1 VSERALQIGVWIAG
15 LALAVW
21 VMALAPRGFFS
32 GDSGVKLVQA
42 HGLWASAFG
51 SRALPYDHEVD
62 PGERW
67 FPYQRQDFTRVV
79 DGERQGTYSIVFCG
93 FVAVLVALFGL
104 AALPIPALLGAWL
117 MLWGLARAGARSGLR
132 PGLTLAATAFA
143 ALATPVLFYASQ
155 LAEHTLAAGLAISA
169 YALIAPV
176 KREPGSADP
185 AVDTIQIWP
194 TAAGVLAALAATMRP
209 EGYCMLAALGLSLV
223 SLPGLAMRMRVR
235 HGLAFLAGCVP
246 VLAGYWLLNLATAG
260 TWDPLVGANTGARK
274 AASSFFTMVFFW
286 GELPRAARPLS
297 WLALAALPA
306 LVALVAGLLAGVVA
320 RRAAGGAAA
329 SGTRAGTTAGTTV
342 RRLVAVHAACGLV
355 VAIMAVRA
363 QGLATGRVLAGLF
376 CVTPLLA
383 YGLLAGP
390 WQPRARAPWLVA
402 VLFLVQLAVLP
413 SGGNAGGL
421 QLGARLLMP
430 ALPFLCLLAAMV
442 VDDDLGLGLARLDR
456 AWQRALACV
465 APLALVAVSVLGMAR
480 GLPQA
485 TTIARQGEET
495 ARNAAAVPADVIIA
509 RRGWESQLAASVL
522 LSGKT
527 LYEAPGDLRP
537 LLEALYARGKRAVA
551 VIDRKPVALRLSGG
565 HVARTTGETPGWL
578 HFQHVV
584 IEEPR
589 R

>member
-1 VSERALQIGVWIAG
+1 MSKMGVWIAS

-42 HGLWASAFG
+42 HGLWMSGFA
-51 SRALPYDHEVD
+51 SRALPYDHDVD
-62 PGERW
+62 PQERW
-67 FPYQRQDFTRVV
+67 FPYQRHDFTRVV

-93 FVAVLVALFGL
+93 LVAVLVALFGL
-104 AALPIPALLGAWL
+104 AALPVPALLGAWL
-117 MLWGLARAGARSGLR
+117 MLWGMARAGVRSGLS
-132 PGLTLAATAFA
+132 PGLVLAATAFA

-155 LAEHTLAAGLAISA
+155 LAEHTLAAGLAVVA

-176 KREPGSADP
+176 KREPGAADP
-185 AVDTIQIWP
+185 TVDTIQIWP
-194 TAAGVLAALAATMRP
+194 AAAGVLAALAATLRP
-209 EGYCMLAALGLSLV
+209 EGYCMVAALGLAVAL
-223 SLPGLAMRMRVR
+223 LPGLAMGMRVR
-235 HGLAFLAGCVP
+235 HGLAYLAGCVP
-246 VLAGYWLLNLATAG
+246 VLAGYWLLNLASTG

-286 GELPRAARPLS
+286 GELPRSARPLS
-297 WLALAALPA
+297 WLAVAVLPA
-306 LVALVAGLLAGVVA
+306 LAGIVAALAAARAA
-320 RRAAGGAAA
+320 RRAARRDAG
-329 SGTRAGTTAGTTV
+329 GTRV
-342 RRLVAVHAACGLV
+342 RWRVSVHAVVGLV
-355 VAIMAVRA
+355 VAIVAVRA

-390 WQPRARAPWLVA
+390 SQPRARAPWLVA
-402 VLFLVQLAVLP
+402 VLFLMQLAVLP

-442 VDDDLGLGLARLDR
+442 IEDDLGLGLARLDR
-456 AWQRALACV
+456 GWRRALAWV
-465 APLALVAVSVLGMAR
+465 APLALAAASVLGLAR

-509 RRGWESQLAASVL
+509 RRGWESQLAAPVL
-522 LSGKT
+522 LAGKT

-537 LLEALYARGKRAVA
+537 LLEALYARGKRSVA

-565 HVARTTGETPGWL
+565 RTARSAGTTAGWL
-578 HFQHVV
+578 PFQHVV

-589 R
+589 RP

>member
-1 VSERALQIGVWIAG
+1 MSERVLRMGVWLAS

-42 HGLWASAFG
+42 HGLWLSGFS
-51 SRALPYDHEVD
+51 SRALPYDHDVD

-79 DGERQGTYSIVFCG
+79 DGERQGTYSILFCG
-93 FVAVLVALFGL
+93 LVAVLVALFGL
-104 AALPIPALLGAWL
+104 AALPVPALLGAWL
-117 MLWGLARAGARSGLR
+117 MLWGMARAGVRSGVH
-132 PGLTLAATAFA
+132 PGLVLAATAFA
-143 ALATPVLFYASQ
+143 GLATPVLFYASQ
-155 LAEHTLAAGLAISA
+155 LAEHTLAAGLAIAA
-169 YALIAPV
+169 YALICPV
-176 KREPGSADP
+176 KRERGADP
-185 AVDTIQIWP
+185 TVDTIQIWP
-194 TAAGVLAALAATMRP
+194 SAAGVLVALAATLRP
-209 EGYCMLAALGLSLV
+209 EGYCMVAALGLSVAL
-223 SLPGLAMRMRVR
+223 LPGLALGRRVR
-235 HGLAFLAGCVP
+235 HGLAYLAGCVP

-260 TWDPLVGANTGARK
+260 TWDPLVGANSGARK
-274 AASSFFTMVFFW
+274 AASSFFTTVFFW

-297 WLALAALPA
+297 WLACAALPA
-306 LVALVAGLLAGVVA
+306 VVAVVAGLVA
-320 RRAAGGAAA
+320 RRLA
-329 SGTRAGTTAGTTV
+329 SGTRV
-342 RRLVAVHAACGLV
+342 RWLAVVHAIVGLV
-355 VAIMAVRA
+355 IAITAVRA

-402 VLFLVQLAVLP
+402 VLFLVQLSVLP

-442 VDDDLGLGLARLDR
+442 VDDDLLRLER
-456 AWQRALACV
+456 GWQRALACV

-495 ARNAAAVPADVIIA
+495 ARNAAAVPAGVIIC
-509 RRGWESQLAASVL
+509 RRGWESQLAAPVL
-522 LSGKT
+522 LGGKT

-537 LLEALYARGKRAVA
+537 LLEALYARGERSVA
-551 VIDRKPVALRLSGG
+551 VIDRRPVGLRLSGG
-565 HVARTTGETPGWL
+565 RVARTVGETPGWL

>member
-1 VSERALQIGVWIAG
+1 VSERVLQMGVWIAS

-42 HGLWASAFG
+42 HGMWTSAFS
-51 SRALPYDHEVD
+51 SRALPYDHDVD
-62 PGERW
+62 PKERW

-117 MLWGLARAGARSGLR
+117 MLWGMARAGVRSGLH
-132 PGLTLAATAFA
+132 PGLTLAVTAFA
-143 ALATPVLFYASQ
+143 GLATPVLFYASQ
-155 LAEHTLAAGLAISA
+155 LAEHTLAAGLAVAA

-176 KREPGSADP
+176 MVASGREPGAADP
-185 AVDTIQIWP
+185 TVVTIQIWP
-194 TAAGVLAALAATMRP
+194 GAAGVLAALAATLRP
-209 EGYCMLAALGLSLV
+209 EGYCMVAALGLSVV
-223 SLPGLAMRMRVR
+223 SLPGLTMGMRVR

-286 GELPRAARPLS
+286 GELPRTARPLA
-297 WLALAALPA
+297 WLACAALPA
-306 LVALVAGLLAGVVA
+306 VVAVVAGLVA
-320 RRAAGGAAA
+320 RRAGRAAAA
-329 SGTRAGTTAGTTV
+329 SGTRV
-342 RRLVAVHAACGLV
+342 RWLVAVHAAVGLV
-355 VAIMAVRA
+355 VAIAAVRA
-363 QGLATGRVLAGLF
+363 QGLAAGRVLAGLF

-390 WQPRARAPWLVA
+390 WQPRVRAPWLVA

-442 VDDDLGLGLARLDR
+442 VEDDVARLAGPAR
-456 AWQRALACV
+456 AWLRALACV
-465 APLALVAVSVLGMAR
+465 APLALAAVSVLGMGR

-485 TTIARQGEET
+485 TAIARQGEET

-509 RRGWESQLAASVL
+509 RRGWESQLAAPVL
-522 LSGKT
+522 LGGKA

-537 LLEALYARGKRAVA
+537 LLEALYARGKRSVA

-565 HVARTTGETPGWL
+565 RVARTVGATPGWL

-589 R
+589 P